1 MRLFGLISLTLLM
14 ALPASAQDA
23 LSGYEELRD
32 QGLLYLRKKKTK
44 QAYTFLTRAYEA
56 PGGAEDYKTLL
67 SRGEVAQ
74 EMLLLEVAFEMADK
88 AVKVAD
94 GDRRKARAIE
104 LQDSLKSK
112 YGKLEVVPAEGETN
126 TQGRIFFQAR
136 TGIINRKKRALFEQI
151 RDRFRATELEIPAT
165 VYLPYGDYLANN
177 VPVKLTSAEPAKVAL
192 YLQVERGAQTASTD
206 SGGSWWIA
214 GAGAAAAVSV
224 GIGAFLL
231 LQEPTVEY
239 VDRLVP
245 ERTTP

>member
-1 MRLFGLISLTLLM
+1 MWDLEDGTESKSKFRKVRCRKR
-14 ALPASAQDA
+14 
-23 LSGYEELRD
+23 LRD
-32 QGLLYLRKKKTK
+32 
-44 QAYTFLTRAYEA
+44 
-56 PGGAEDYKTLL
+56 
-67 SRGEVAQ
+67 
-74 EMLLLEVAFEMADK
+74 LEREI
-88 AVKVAD
+88 
-94 GDRRKARAIE
+94 AITVC
-104 LQDSLKSK
+104 K

>member
-1 MRLFGLISLTLLM
+1 MRLLGLILLSVLM
-14 ALPASAQDA
+14 ALPASAQTD

-32 QGLLYLRKKKTK
+32 QGLLYLRKKKIK
-44 QAYTFLTRAYEA
+44 QAYTFLTRAYES

-67 SRGEVAQ
+67 SRGETAQ
-74 EMLLLEVAFEMADK
+74 ELLLLEIAFEMADK
-88 AVKVAD
+88 AVKAA
-94 GDRRKARAIE
+94 GTDRRKARALE
-104 LQDSLKSK
+104 LQDGLKSK

-151 RDRFRATELEIPAT
+151 RDRFRSTELEIPTT

-177 VPVKLTSAEPAKVAL
+177 VPVKLTSAETAKVAL
-192 YLQVERGAQTASTD
+192 YLQVQRGAQAASGEG
-206 SGGSWWIA
+206 GGSWLMA
-214 GAGAAAAVSV
+214 GVGAAAALTAGV
-224 GIGAFLL
+224 GAFFL
-231 LQEPTVEY
+231 LQDKQVEI